1 MVDASWFEDLPDD
14 FEESVRIDRDE
25 RDHRER
31 AIQSYHVTAD
41 SQRFIRDFVDR
52 MLGQADDMRTGS
64 NYWLYGYYGS
74 GKSHL
79 LTVLD
84 GLLDTDWLEG
94 QYSSVWDDLT
104 QVTEDASVD
113 QLRDHWRSIH
123 DEYYVIPV
131 SINLLKYQGQ
141 KQRSFS
147 EIVLRH
153 AHQDPDLT
161 GVDDEISS
169 GLSSQ
174 LDVAYFEKWFRTT
187 DAWPDRQT
195 RAQEVL
201 ETVTAESGGYDWDS
215 ENLWKDI
222 QNYSVLAD
230 VVLPQLFEEVNETRD
245 GYTDLR
251 PSDIDPEEVVTRLNQ
266 LREEREEEL
275 GQPVKLVLLL
285 DEVSL
290 FIGTDFERLTE
301 LQTLAENIDDIGDG
315 DIQLVATAQAKIED
329 VQPKFAA
336 HGADF
341 SIVKDRFPH
350 RYQLPSKHVGDI
362 AKRRLFEKSD
372 QGEARVREVLDDAS
386 VKPTESLVYNE
397 IKQNTKP
404 PLDSIDDD
412 ELVEFYPFLPY
423 HAPLFLEIL
432 FNLRQKAPDPA
443 KSIFSGT
450 ARAILALMHNLL
462 QSWVEDGE
470 PDHVVTLVDF
480 YELIK
485 PELEETLEKDVRVIG
500 ELPDDDE
507 AGENESHEG
516 GRSIADEVADGNLEE
531 FDLDVAK
538 AVLLLQH
545 VHDIVPLN
553 EGNIAVSVMSDL
565 NGRSWISTQNRVEE
579 SLGRLQ
585 KFIRPTED
593 ESGARY
599 RFATQEERLI
609 YDDTEVNEEN
619 PDWDAILHALD
630 EHLWERIMQDLS
642 LPESV
647 PYSESGDEYPVAYEF
662 SLDGVGFETTREA
675 EGGLEVSIAMQGVHP
690 SHSPENGDEETLYW
704 EIDTDGLDDL
714 RKHIVEWWALRDAIS
729 THTVPPAVERDLD
742 RRASAVRSKLVS
754 AMQSGSYT
762 VKDRTDIGSLTKAV
776 QTAVDVGYP
785 DDFHPMMLQV
795 TDDRLQEL
803 AELSTE
809 DPLPAW
815 AHTIQVPSSD
825 PSASQGKK
833 SIQRN
838 VLSLTGRQL
847 NNKDD
852 GLNMNTVLDGIT
864 DEKPFY
870 DDARPALCAI
880 IWGFCREGRL
890 VPVDEDGNTL
900 ANEVVLD
907 QSQLSTTR
915 LKLLPREPIGKLL
928 EEGGFKETTETVAD
942 GLINLQNANTQLRSA
957 LTGLQEDV
965 QLVADT
971 DIRSDAVAGLLDSL
985 VEELSE
991 RIDATSDRLTV
1002 VRSQGDGLGDA
1013 IEQTNAGQ
1021 EWLDEV
1027 VDVWNRRLQSLYRYD
1042 AQLVVGDSEFEWVDQ
1057 KAQSLVAEQ
1066 RDALHAFDGS
1076 WWTTDGWKVLVGETA
1091 TECSSELQRSWNAYV
1106 EEHGL
1111 AAFVERLEEHP
1122 WVVPATE
1129 LPSSVHVAF
1138 ERTYITPLR
1147 ELRRWYETVDEAV
1160 TALDSD
1166 DEDTLASVADDIAGV
1181 KPRTDATEDDV
1192 DVLESR
1198 LDRLSAIVG
1207 DRTPDD
1213 VDQIGVLPNDRQGID
1228 QRLERLVESREL
1240 DVEQADSGVIIR

>member
-25 RDHRER
+25 RDHRQR

-94 QYSSVWDDLT
+94 QYNDVWDDLT
-104 QVTEDASVD
+104 QVTEDASED
-113 QLRDHWRSIH
+113 QLRDHWQTIH
-123 DEYYVIPV
+123 EEYYIIPV

-187 DAWPDRQT
+187 EAWPNRQA

-201 ETVTAESGGYDWDS
+201 DTATAKSSGYAWDS
-215 ENLWKDI
+215 ETLWKDI
-222 QNYSVLAD
+222 QSYNALAD
-230 VVLPQLFEEVNETRD
+230 VVLPKLFAEVNQTPD

-251 PSDIDPEEVVTRLNQ
+251 PSDIDPGEVVTRLNQ

-290 FIGTDFERLTE
+290 LIGTDFERLTE
-301 LQTLAENIDDIGDG
+301 LQTLAENVDDIGDG

-372 QGEARVREVLDDAS
+372 QGESRVREVLDDAS
-386 VKPTESLVYNE
+386 VKPAESLVYNE

-404 PLDSIDDD
+404 PLDSINDD

-432 FNLRQKAPDPA
+432 FNLRQEAPDPA

-462 QSWVEDGE
+462 QSWVDDGE

-507 AGENESHEG
+507 VEEISEKKG
-516 GRSIADEVADGNLEE
+516 GRSIADEVATGNLEE

-565 NGRSWISTQNRVEE
+565 NGQSWISMQNRVED
-579 SLGRLQ
+579 SLNRLQ
-585 KFIRPTED
+585 KFIRPNED

-599 RFATQEERLI
+599 RFATQEERRI
-609 YDDTEVNEEN
+609 YQDTEENEEK
-619 PDWDAILHALD
+619 PRWDEVLD
-630 EHLWERIMQDLS
+630 TIDTHLWNGIIQELS

-647 PYSESGDEYPVAYEF
+647 PYSDSGDEYPVAYEF
-662 SLDGVGFETTREA
+662 SLDGEDFERGTEA
-675 EGGLEVSIAMQGVHP
+675 EGGLNIPIAIQGVRPDHTT
-690 SHSPENGDEETLYW
+690 ENRDEETLYW
-704 EIDTDGLDDL
+704 EINTDGLDDL
-714 RKHIVEWWALRDAIS
+714 RKHIVKWWALRDAIS
-729 THTVPPAVERDLD
+729 TDKVPPAVERDLN
-742 RRASAVRSKLVS
+742 RRASAVRSKLAS

-762 VKDRTDIGSLTKAV
+762 VKDRTNIGGLTKAV
-776 QTAVDVGYP
+776 QTAVDIGYP

-809 DPLPAW
+809 DLLPAW
-815 AHTIQVPSSD
+815 AHTIQVPSSE

-847 NNKDD
+847 KDKED

-870 DDARPALCAI
+870 DEARPALCAI
-880 IWGFCREGRL
+880 IWGFCRDGRL

-928 EEGGFKETTETVAD
+928 EEGGFKQTTETVAD

-971 DIRSDAVAGLLDSL
+971 DIRSDAVADLLAAL
-985 VEELSE
+985 VEELSD
-991 RIDATSDRLTV
+991 RIDASSDRLAV

-1013 IEQTNAGQ
+1013 IEQTNAEQ
-1021 EWLDEV
+1021 EWLSDV
-1027 VDVWNRRLQSLYRYD
+1027 VDVWNRRLQSLYRFD
-1042 AQLVVGDSEFEWVDQ
+1042 AQLAVGDREFEWIDET
-1057 KAQSLVAEQ
+1057 AQSLVTEQ
-1066 RDALHAFDGS
+1066 RDVLHAFDGS
-1076 WWTTDGWKVLVGETA
+1076 WWTTGGWKVLVGKTA
-1091 TECSSELQRSWNAYV
+1091 TDCSTELQRSWNTYV
-1106 EEHGL
+1106 DEHGL
-1111 AAFVERLEEHP
+1111 NSFLKRLEVHP
-1122 WVVPATE
+1122 WVIPATE

-1138 ERTYITPLR
+1138 ERAYITPLR
-1147 ELRRWYETVDEAV
+1147 ELRRWYKTVDQAV
-1160 TALDSD
+1160 TALGSD

-1181 KPRTDATEDDV
+1181 QPQTAATDDSV
-1192 DVLESR
+1192 DVLESK

-1213 VDQIGVLPNDRQGID
+1213 VDQIGVLPDDRQGID

-1240 DVEQADSGVIIR
+1240 DVEQPGSGVIIR

>member
-1 MVDASWFEDLPDD
+1 MVDANWFDDLPDD

-25 RDHRER
+25 QDHRQR
-31 AIQSYHVTAD
+31 AIRSYHMTAD
-41 SQRFIRDFVDR
+41 SRRFIEDFVDR

-84 GLLDTDWLEG
+84 GLLDTDWLDG
-94 QYSSVWDDLT
+94 QHDAVWSDLI
-104 QVTEDASVD
+104 QVSGDGEFE
-113 QLRDHWRSIH
+113 QLGDHWRTIH
-123 DEYYVIPV
+123 DESYVIPISV
-131 SINLLKYQGQ
+131 NLLKYQGQ

-153 AHQDPDLT
+153 AHQDANLT
-161 GVDDEISS
+161 GVDDGISE

-187 DAWPDRQT
+187 DAWSDRQA
-195 RAQEVL
+195 RAEAAL
-201 ETVTAESGGYDWDS
+201 DGVTTAASDYEWQSNG
-215 ENLWKDI
+215 LWKDI
-222 QNYSVLAD
+222 QKYGALAD
-230 VVLPQLFEEVNETRD
+230 VVLPELFEEVNETRD
-245 GYTDLR
+245 GYTDLQ
-251 PSDIDPEEVVTRLNQ
+251 PSDIDPEEVVSRLEE
-266 LREEREEEL
+266 LRTERETEL
-275 GQPVKLVLLL
+275 GKPVKLVLLL

-301 LQTLAENIDDIGDG
+301 LQTLAENVDDIGDG

-362 AKRRLFEKSD
+362 AKRRLFEKSGKGD
-372 QGEARVREVLDDAS
+372 KAVREVLDEAS

-404 PLDSIDDD
+404 PLDSIDDE

-423 HAPLFLEIL
+423 HAPLFLEVL
-432 FNLRQKAPDPA
+432 FNLRQEASDPA

-462 QSWVEDGE
+462 QTWVDEGE
-470 PDHVVTLVDF
+470 ADQVITLVEF
-480 YELIK
+480 YELVK
-485 PELEETLEKDVRVIG
+485 PELREILKQDMRVIEG
-500 ELPDDDE
+500 SE
-507 AGENESHEG
+507 ASRG
-516 GRSIADEVADGNLEE
+516 IADEVEDGDLEK

-545 VHDIVPLN
+545 VHDIIPLN

-585 KFIRPTED
+585 KFIRPTKD
-593 ESGARY
+593 ETGARY
-599 RFATQEERLI
+599 RFATQEERII
-609 YDDTEVNEEN
+609 YDDTEANEDD
-619 PDWDAILHALD
+619 PDWDAVLHALD
-630 EHLWERIMQDLS
+630 EHLWGRITQDLS

-647 PYSESGDEYPVAYEF
+647 PYGDSGDEYPVMYGF
-662 SLDGVGFETTREA
+662 GLDGTGFETTVDV
-675 EGGLEVSIAMQGVHP
+675 EGGLDVPIEVQGVRPDHT
-690 SHSPENGDEETLYW
+690 SENSDEETLYW
-704 EIDTDGLDDL
+704 SIDTDGLDDL
-714 RKHIVEWWALRDAIS
+714 RKHLVKWWALRDAIS
-729 THTVPPAVERDLD
+729 THNAPTAVEQDLD
-742 RRASAVRSKLVS
+742 RRADAVRSKLVS

-762 VKDRTDIGSLTKAV
+762 VKDRTDISGLSTAV

-803 AELSTE
+803 VELSTE

-838 VLSLTGRQL
+838 VMSLTGRQL
-847 NNKDD
+847 KDRDD
-852 GLNMNTVLDGIT
+852 GLNMNTVLDGISSK
-864 DEKPFY
+864 KPFY
-870 DDARPALCAI
+870 DEARPALCAI

-900 ANEVVLD
+900 ENSAVLD
-907 QSQLSTTR
+907 QDHLSTTR

-928 EEGGFKETTETVAD
+928 ESGGFKQTTETVTD
-942 GLINLQNANTQLRSA
+942 GLINLQEANQQLRSS

-965 QLVADT
+965 QLVLDT
-971 DIRSDAVAGLLDSL
+971 DVHSGAVSGLLEAFI
-985 VEELSE
+985 EELTDRTSTTTE
-991 RIDATSDRLTV
+991 RLSV
-1002 VRSQGDGLGDA
+1002 VRSQGNGLADA
-1013 IEQTNAGQ
+1013 IEQTNDVQ
-1021 EWLDEV
+1021 EWFDEV
-1027 VDVWNRRLQSLYRYD
+1027 SDVWNRRLASLYRFD
-1042 AQLVVGDSEFEWVDQ
+1042 AQLTAGNDRFEWVDDD
-1057 KAQSLVAEQ
+1057 AQSAVTAQ
-1066 RDALHAFDGS
+1066 RDALKNFDGG
-1076 WWTTDGWKVLVGETA
+1076 WWTTDGWKALVEDTTTGLGT
-1091 TECSSELQRSWNAYV
+1091 ELQRSWEAYLDQQ
-1106 EEHGL
+1106 EISE
-1111 AAFVERLEEHP
+1111 FVERIADHP
-1122 WVVPATE
+1122 WVIPATD
-1129 LPSSVHVAF
+1129 LPTGVQVAM
-1138 ERTYITPLR
+1138 EREYITPLR
-1147 ELRRWYETVDEAV
+1147 ELRRWYETVDGAI
-1160 TALDSD
+1160 ASLSSD
-1166 DEDTLASVADDIAGV
+1166 DEDALLSAADDFA
-1181 KPRTDATEDDV
+1181 DV
-1192 DVLESR
+1192 EPLSEAVDYDVEELEGR
-1198 LDRLSAIVG
+1198 LDRLAEIVG
-1207 DRTPDD
+1207 NRGPDEI
-1213 VDQIGVLPNDRQGID
+1213 DQIGLLPDDRQNID
-1228 QRLERLVESREL
+1228 RRLERLVESREL
-1240 DVEQADSGVIIR
+1240 DIETTDSGVIIR